1 MRWLDLSFNL
11 IEKIEGLDKNKQ
23 LEDLSLYSN
32 QIKELS
38 GLEELNKLNVLSVG
52 RNKIDK
58 LDNMLQYLK
67 KLRNN
72 LQVLK
77 IEEND
82 FKNQDKTNKDSSYR
96 NKTIATLINLK
107 YLDYKIITDK
117 EREIAKDDQKEMTLG
132 DTGETEGDKNNDEEE
147 ETINRLREAFIED
160 TYNLTKEIFK
170 RCAEYDRLK
179 IFKKLEESRAQS
191 EGSLDT

>member
-1 MRWLDLSFNL
+1 M
-11 IEKIEGLDKNKQ
+11 
-23 LEDLSLYSN
+23 
-32 QIKELS
+32 S
-38 GLEELNKLNVLSVG
+38 GLEELTKLNVLSVG
-52 RNKIDK
+52 RNKIAK

-82 FKNQDKTNKDSSYR
+82 FKNVADKNSKDKDYR

-117 EREIAKDDQKEMTLG
+117 ERETAKDDQKEMALG
-132 DTGETEGDKNNDEEE
+132 DAGEADGDKNDDDEDGKQVE
-147 ETINRLREAFIED
+147 LREAFLED
-160 TYNLTKEIFK
+160 THFFIKEIFK
-170 RCAEYDRLK
+170 RCPEYERLR
-179 IFKKLEESRAQS
+179 IFKKLEEARSSAES
-191 EGSLDT
+191 NLDTVITTF